1 MATDKETRPHH
12 VELLNAIA
20 PAERRA
26 GVFLKGWADKTP
38 DPELQVCLSLVAAR
52 ETSHDEVFKRRI
64 EELGYTLVEE
74 EDPSFDERLLVH
86 CSDMPDIEKIRYGR
100 ARQQRQQQQ
109 QQQGPT
115 LRERYEAA
123 TTDETIDPLTRALFT
138 WFAAEEADS
147 RTLLA
152 HAYAH
157 VEAKARA

>member
-1 MATDKETRPHH
+1 MATDQETRPHH

-20 PAERRA
+20 PAEKRA

-52 ETSHDEVFKRRI
+52 ETSHYEVFKRRI

-74 EDPSFDERLLVH
+74 EDPSFYERLLVN

-100 ARQQRQQQQ
+100 ARQQR

-147 RTLLA
+147 RTLLTQ
-152 HAYAH
+152 AYAH

>member
-20 PAERRA
+20 PAEKRA

-38 DPELQVCLSLVAAR
+38 DPELKVCLSLVAAR
-52 ETSHDEVFKRRI
+52 ETSHYEVCKRRI
-64 EELGYTLVEE
+64 EELGYALVEE
-74 EDPSFDERLLVH
+74 EDPSFYERLLVN

-100 ARQQRQQQQ
+100 ARQQRQQQ
-109 QQQGPT
+109 GPT
-115 LRERYEAA
+115 LRDRYEAA

-152 HAYAH
+152 QAYAH
-157 VEAKARA
+157 VEAKASA

>member
-38 DPELQVCLSLVAAR
+38 DPELKVCLSLVAAR
-52 ETSHDEVFKRRI
+52 ETSHYEVFKRRI

-74 EDPSFDERLLVH
+74 EDPSFYERLLVH

-100 ARQQRQQQQ
+100 ARQQRQQQ
-109 QQQGPT
+109 GPT

-123 TTDETIDPLTRALFT
+123 TTDETIDPLTRALFK
-138 WFAAEEADS
+138 WFAEEEADS

-152 HAYAH
+152 QAYAH

>member
-86 CSDMPDIEKIRYGR
+86 CSDMPDLEKIRYGR
-100 ARQQRQQQQ
+100 ARQQRQQP
-109 QQQGPT
+109 GPT
-115 LRERYEAA
+115 LRDRDEAA